1 MSVAERHHE
10 TRSDAAADDG
20 ADGRATEKEGIPNLA
35 RPRRGDGAAAGALR
49 AREGGRPGAGE
60 ICLNWHQAQTE
71 EEAAAAAAIFLT
83 DNTTTVSHLAL
94 GDPIFE
100 RC

>member
-1 MSVAERHHE
+1 MKPGATPPPMMGRQ
-10 TRSDAAADDG
+10 TGDA
-20 ADGRATEKEGIPNLA
+20 EGIPNLA
-35 RPRRGDGAAAGALR
+35 WPQRGDGAAGALR

-71 EEAAAAAAIFLT
+71 EEAAAASIFLT

-94 GDPIFE
+94 GDPIIE